1 MRVQILGACGKFMSG
16 LALMAKQ
23 LGHEVSGI
31 DKNIHSELADQLR
44 AVGIPLTAG
53 YDAHLLDQE
62 ADCVVVGNVMSRG
75 YPIVESL
82 LDSGIPYVSGPQW
95 LAEHVLAS
103 RWVIAVSGT
112 HGKTTTT
119 SMIAWILEYAGL
131 NPGFLIGGIPNN
143 FGITARLT
151 DSKFFV
157 IEADEYDSAFFDKRP
172 KFIHYRPR
180 TAIIN
185 NIEFDHA
192 DIYADLAAI
201 QTQFHYLVRT
211 VPSQGQIILNGN
223 DENITQ
229 VMERGC
235 WSEVVQFGISDRQ
248 AANFTTHASPVDAT
262 HQDANRLRSSQADW
276 EGANIAPDGSSFDV
290 IYQDV
295 NQGNVSWALI
305 GQHNVSNALAAI
317 AAAIHAGVKPE
328 QAIAALREFQGVERR
343 MQLRGEISGVK
354 IYDDFAHHPTA
365 IKTTLA
371 GMRANLG
378 QKRLFTIVD
387 FGSYTMRTGHHHQSL
402 VDVFNDAD
410 GAFFFAPENIEWDVD
425 ALAKNVACDAHVCA
439 DLTTLSEQVA
449 NCVNAGDVVL
459 VLSNQDSKAIVRSL
473 GVAC

>member
-1 MRVQILGACGKFMSG
+1 MRIQILGACGKFMSG

-23 LGHEVSGI
+23 LGHDVSGI

-44 AVGIPLTAG
+44 DAGIPLSEG
-53 YDAHLLDQE
+53 YEANLLDRT

-75 YPIVESL
+75 YPVIEAL
-82 LDSGIPYVSGPQW
+82 LDAGLPYVSGPQW
-95 LAEHVLAS
+95 LAEQVLAS

-119 SMIAWILEYAGL
+119 SMVAWILESAGL
-131 NPGFLIGGIPNN
+131 NPGFLIGGVPNN
-143 FGITARLT
+143 FGVTARLT
-151 DSKFFV
+151 DAKYFV

-180 TAIIN
+180 TVIIN

-211 VPSQGQIILNGN
+211 IPSKGQIITNGE

-229 VMERGC
+229 VINRGC
-235 WSEVVQFGISDRQ
+235 WSEQIKFGKGDWQ
-248 AANFTTHASPVDAT
+248 AAN
-262 HQDANRLRSSQADW
+262 
-276 EGANIAPDGSSFDV
+276 IAADGSAFDV
-290 IYQDV
+290 IFQGT
-295 NQGNVSWALI
+295 NQGRVSWPLI

-317 AAAIHAGVKPE
+317 AAAVHAGVTPA
-328 QAIAALREFQGVERR
+328 QAIAALHQFKGVERR
-343 MQLRGEISGVK
+343 MQLRGEVSGVK
-354 IYDDFAHHPTA
+354 IFDDFAHHPTA

-378 QKRLFTIVD
+378 STRLFTIVD

-402 VDVFNDAD
+402 VNVFDDAD
-410 GAFFFAPENIEWDVD
+410 GAFFLAPENIEWDV
-425 ALAKNVACDAHVCA
+425 AGLAKNISCEAEVCG
-439 DLTTLSEQVA
+439 DLTTLSAKVA
-449 NCVNAGDVVL
+449 TRVNAGDVIII
-459 VLSNQDSKAIVRSL
+459 LSNQDSKAIVRSL

>member
-1 MRVQILGACGKFMSG
+1 MRIQILGACGKFMSG

-31 DKNIHSELADQLR
+31 DKNIHSELAEQLR
-44 AVGIPLTAG
+44 AVGIPLSEG
-53 YDAHLLDQE
+53 YDANLLDRQ

-75 YPIVESL
+75 YPIVEAL
-82 LDSGIPYVSGPQW
+82 LNAGIPYVSGPQW
-95 LAEHVLAS
+95 LADQVLAS

-119 SMIAWILEYAGL
+119 SMIAWILEHAGL

-151 DSKFFV
+151 DAKYFV

-211 VPSQGQIILNGN
+211 VPSQGQIIVNGS

-229 VMERGC
+229 VLARGC
-235 WSEVVQFGISDRQ
+235 WSEVVQFS
-248 AANFTTHASPVDAT
+248 AADW
-262 HQDANRLRSSQADW
+262 QADNSAADGSAFDVLYQ
-276 EGANIAPDGSSFDV
+276 GAN
-290 IYQDV
+290 
-295 NQGNVSWALI
+295 QGKISWTLI
-305 GQHNVSNALAAI
+305 GQHNISNALAAI
-317 AAAIHAGVKPE
+317 AAATHVGVTPA
-328 QAIAALREFQGVERR
+328 QAIAALQEFQGVERR
-343 MQLRGEISGVK
+343 MQLRGEVDGVK

-402 VDVFNDAD
+402 IDVFDDAD
-410 GAFFFAPENIEWDVD
+410 GAFFFAPENIEWDVEG
-425 ALAKNVACDAHVCA
+425 LAKNLRCNAQVCA
-439 DLTTLSEQVA
+439 NLATLSAQVA
-449 NCVNAGDVVL
+449 NSVSAGDVVL

-473 GVAC
+473 GVVC